1 MTALHEAQWLAPIR
15 QLQWVLHFKGTYR
28 DADLVHR
35 AGAQKGKAVPISA
48 FAPMTQTMCYN
59 ISSYCP
65 SPKHEDHTTGE
76 WLCLE
81 LWSNQTFSMT
91 AQNTSKQYGPVTHPL
106 FVCNADSVIL
116 VGIWE
121 QSQQKLCS
129 LRQQEYSLERKSVW
143 CA

>member
-35 AGAQKGKAVPISA
+35 AGAQKGKAVPIFA

-81 LWSNQTFSMT
+81 YNGVMEQPDVFYDGSEYIETVWSRYPS
-91 AQNTSKQYGPVTHPL
+91 
-106 FVCNADSVIL
+106 SVRFATL
-116 VGIWE
+116 TLLYW
-121 QSQQKLCS
+121 
-129 LRQQEYSLERKSVW
+129 
-143 CA
+143 